1 MSLSFVTH
9 HMVTPLTLRTALLTV
24 IRLITIPHIME
35 AVILAVLTTEAPTL
49 ARIAVVAIVGVA
61 LIEL

>member
-1 MSLSFVTH
+1 
-9 HMVTPLTLRTALLTV
+9 MVTPLTLRTALLTV